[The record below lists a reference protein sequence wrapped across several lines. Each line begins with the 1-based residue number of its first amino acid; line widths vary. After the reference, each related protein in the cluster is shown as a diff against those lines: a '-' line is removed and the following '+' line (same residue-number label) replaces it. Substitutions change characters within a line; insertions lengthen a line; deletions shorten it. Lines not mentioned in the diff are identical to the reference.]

1 MIPMEVFT
9 LVGNLALGAY
19 FKMKH
24 QEMEAR
30 HQHMKDLVMI
40 SKASDDSQDKA
51 RKFVPDGG
59 KWTRRLIVI
68 AVIAAVFLAP
78 TIAPLFLKGVNVNYL
93 YNEASGWAFSYE
105 KLKVITMTG
114 VTILPVATHSASAI
128 IGFYFGSRIGK

>member
-1 MIPMEVFT
+1 MIPLEVFT

-30 HQHMKDLVMI
+30 HQHMSDLVKLN
-40 SKASDDSQDKA
+40 KANDDSYEKA

-59 KWTRRLIVI
+59 KWTRRIIVI
-68 AVIAAVFLAP
+68 AVIVAVFMAP
-78 TIAPLFLKGVNVNYL
+78 TLVPIFVSKVPVNYL
-93 YNEASGWAFSYE
+93 YSEASGWAFSYD
-105 KLKVITMTG
+105 KLKVVTMTG
-114 VTILPVATHSASAI
+114 ITILPVMTHSASAI